1 MKNNNR
7 MEDRS
12 SQETLVKATT
22 AFKLIGEGYVKGEI
36 AEGDLYVHRALMIK
50 QTMAGNA
57 TKSKVA

>member
-22 AFKLIGEGYVKGEI
+22 AFKVIGERYVKGEI
-36 AEGDLYVHRALMIK
+36 AEGDLYVHRDMMIK

-57 TKSKVA
+57 KKTKVA

>member
-1 MKNNNR
+1 

-22 AFKLIGEGYVKGEI
+22 VFKLIGEGYVKGEI
-36 AEGDLYVHRALMIK
+36 AEGDLYVHRDMMIK

-57 TKSKVA
+57 KKTKVA

>member
-1 MKNNNR
+1 

-22 AFKLIGEGYVKGEI
+22 AFKVIGERYVKGEI
-36 AEGDLYVHRALMIK
+36 AEGDLYVHRDMMIK

-57 TKSKVA
+57 KKTKVA